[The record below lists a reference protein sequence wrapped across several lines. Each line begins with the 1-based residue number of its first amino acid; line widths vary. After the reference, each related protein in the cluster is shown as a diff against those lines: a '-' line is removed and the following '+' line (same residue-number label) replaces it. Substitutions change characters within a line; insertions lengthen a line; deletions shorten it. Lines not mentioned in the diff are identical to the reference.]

1 MHVHVRGCRLRVPG
15 QITRLQKARP
25 SSGRRGRPRK
35 AQGNYDSR
43 SGVAWHGARVRST
56 SGDSEWLSLRRGTLC
71 VDLLWQT
78 VTVDCVVIELT
89 PSRFRLLAYLV
100 AAGSERPLPAREI
113 AVRVF
118 KRNDPGAENAVRVA
132 VAELRRALGGAAS
145 MLETVR
151 GVGYRM
157 GSCLM
162 NDQQN
167 CDEAGSNAD
176 IWKS

>member
-1 MHVHVRGCRLRVPG
+1 MHVHLRECRLRAPG
-15 QITRLQKARP
+15 QITRLEPRP
-25 SSGRRGRPRK
+25 PSAGRGGRPGK

-43 SGVAWHGARVRST
+43 SFTACHGARVRST

-100 AAGSERPLPAREI
+100 AAGSERPLPVREI

-132 VAELRRALGGAAS
+132 VAELRRALGDAAS

-151 GVGYRM
+151 GVGYRL
-157 GSCLM
+157 GSCLAS
-162 NDQQN
+162 DRQT
-167 CDEAGSNAD
+167 CDEAGCRSD

>member
-1 MHVHVRGCRLRVPG
+1 
-15 QITRLQKARP
+15 
-25 SSGRRGRPRK
+25 
-35 AQGNYDSR
+35 
-43 SGVAWHGARVRST
+43 VAWHGARVRST
-56 SGDSEWLSLRRGTLC
+56 GSDSEWLSLRRGTLC

-100 AAGSERPLPAREI
+100 AAGCERPLPVREI

-151 GVGYRM
+151 GVGYRL
-157 GSCLM
+157 GSCLASE
-162 NDQQN
+162 QQT
-167 CDEAGSNAD
+167 CDEVGQSSD
-176 IWKS
+176 IWKT